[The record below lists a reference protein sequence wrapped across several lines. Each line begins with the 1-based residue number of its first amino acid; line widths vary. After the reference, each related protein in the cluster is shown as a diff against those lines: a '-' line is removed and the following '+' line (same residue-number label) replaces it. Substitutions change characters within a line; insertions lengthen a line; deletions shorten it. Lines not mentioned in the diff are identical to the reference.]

1 MVDEDANQNISN
13 ETPTARGEREVPHND
28 LKLRIYVLLK
38 ISQSVSL

>member
-13 ETPTARGEREVPHND
+13 ETATARGERVPHND